1 MPNLSHDRETQES
14 IRKPLR
20 QLAVG
25 LAAILMVGLYIFWR
39 ADSERM
45 EILRAEIVDRLIPGF
60 EIGIKPGRFIADMV
74 RAAGELSRSGDRIEE
89 LEGELQSLLH
99 WKERAQRLE
108 QQNAQL
114 RQLANLKLSPA
125 RSLISAEVLADTSF
139 AFRHSILINV
149 GRQDRVED
157 GWAVM
162 DDLGLVGRISGVS
175 RSTSRVIL
183 LTDSNSRVPIKVKP
197 SNARGIATGN
207 NGPSPHIELAGDAES
222 INPGDRVL
230 TSGEGGVFPP
240 DLLVGTIAPDAG
252 GLWRT
257 PPPANHADLEF
268 VKVVKGDTPESVEPI
283 GNLLL
288 PEETSDTADGSG
300 G

>member
-1 MPNLSHDRETQES
+1 M
-14 IRKPLR
+14 I
-20 QLAVG
+20 G
-25 LAAILMVGLYIFWR
+25 LFIFWR
-39 ADSERM
+39 ADNERM

-60 EIGIKPGRFIADMV
+60 EIGIQPGRFIADLA
-74 RAAGELSRSGDRIEE
+74 RAAGELSRTGDRIEE

-149 GRQDRVED
+149 GRQDRIED

-162 DDLGLVGRISGVS
+162 DELGLVGRISGVS

-183 LTDSNSRVPIKVKP
+183 ITDSNSRIPIKIKP

-207 NGPSPHIELAGDAES
+207 NGPSPHIELLGEAET
-222 INPGDRVL
+222 IKAGDRVL

-240 DLLVGTIAPDAG
+240 DLLVGAVAPDS
-252 GLWRT
+252 RS
-257 PPPANHADLEF
+257 PIRIIPAAKHASLEF
-268 VKVVKGDTPESVEPI
+268 VKVVKGAAPESVEPQ

-288 PEETSDTADGSG
+288 PEATPDAGDGNG